1 MTPVVM
7 WTGPLNLAQVPGAT
21 VPGARELNFGCTGN
35 GVDGNGKVVP
45 QCSVVGASWGGVDGM
60 LHAGGVDPST
70 VGDVFLGGF
79 SAGGGA
85 LNALLSTAPS
95 RARVKFAHY
104 ADAIGGQ
111 AVNEALVAYGVD
123 CLATGRQAL
132 VVTSSNAT
140 GPYRPVPGNVGLR
153 MAVDALR
160 QRTGAPLEETDGS
173 PWAGLVSPVPVRL
186 YHTGSVW
193 LADYEGL
200 IGHDH
205 VSIAPAVWQRVMLPW
220 LGAEHGAEHGEPAT
234 SLPGS
239 PVGSSGAFNTVL
251 FALAGLAGYTLA
263 RMVTSGR
270 A

>member
-1 MTPVVM
+1 MSADVVV
-7 WTGPLNLAQVPGAT
+7 WTGPLNLAQVPGAN

-35 GVDGNGKVVP
+35 GVDGTGKAVP
-45 QCSVVGASWGGVDGM
+45 QCSVMGASWGGVDGM
-60 LHAGGVDPST
+60 LRAGGLDPAT

-111 AVNEALVAYGVD
+111 GVNEALVTYGVD

-153 MAVDALR
+153 LAVEALR
-160 QRTGAPLEETDGS
+160 KRTGAPLEETDGS
-173 PWAGLVSPVPVRL
+173 PWAGIVTPAPVRL

-205 VSIAPAVWQRVMLPW
+205 VGIAPAIWRGVMMPW
-220 LGAEHGAEHGEPAT
+220 LAGRGAEPAAA
-234 SLPGS
+234 PAVAS
-239 PVGSSGAFNTVL
+239 PSWG
-251 FALAGLAGYTLA
+251 ALAAGFAGGFAAAWSMTRFVLL
-263 RMVTSGR
+263 
-270 A
+270 